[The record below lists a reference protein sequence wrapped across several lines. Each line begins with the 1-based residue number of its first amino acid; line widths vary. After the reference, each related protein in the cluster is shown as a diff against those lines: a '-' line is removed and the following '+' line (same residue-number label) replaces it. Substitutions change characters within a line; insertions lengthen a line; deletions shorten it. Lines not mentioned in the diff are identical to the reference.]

1 MKNPYFL
8 TRYSAFSLIELLL
21 VISIVVFAFGL
32 SSQKLF
38 RKKQKVRGVLNELIR
53 LNRRLVVSAKLH
65 NKTYRLVLLLSP
77 EGPEQYWVEKKIS
90 SEVGGSFLAAGSSLL
105 SSAVAPS
112 VSSNFVSASSSD
124 DNEGKPPAVFT
135 LDSFFYPKPKIIP
148 SFLEINEVESASWKE
163 VKTEGAVHIYYYPE
177 GLGQET
183 FIRFLRPDNQGRWTL
198 YLDPVTKNLTS
209 FKEE

>member
-1 MKNPYFL
+1 MKNRLFS
-8 TRYSAFSLIELLL
+8 TKSSSAFSLIELLL

-32 SSQKLF
+32 VSQKLF
-38 RKKQKVRGVLNELIR
+38 RKKQKVRGVLNELTR
-53 LNRRLVVSAKLH
+53 LNRRLVVSSKLH
-65 NKTYRLVLLLSP
+65 NKTYRLVLFLSP
-77 EGPEQYWVEKKIS
+77 EGPEKYWVEKKIS
-90 SEVGGSFLAAGSSLL
+90 SKGGL
-105 SSAVAPS
+105 SSSSPPPS
-112 VSSNFVSASSSD
+112 TLSSD
-124 DNEGKPPAVFT
+124 EGKPPAEFT

-163 VKTEGAVHIYYYPE
+163 AKTEGPVHIYYYPK